1 VLDGHDIQTLNLH
14 WFRRQIAVVSQ
25 EPVLFN
31 TTIFENIQHGLHI
44 HDLSDVDLEDRVVAA
59 AKKANAHDF
68 ITGLPQGYQTVVG
81 GKGMQLS
88 GGQRQRIS
96 LARALISDAR
106 ILILDEA
113 SSALD
118 AVSERAVYAELES
131 TSRLRT
137 TVVIT
142 HRLSAI
148 RSADNIIVLE
158 NGSIAEQGKH
168 ENLMVL
174 NGVYARLVERQ
185 MHSNSDASDLDTSDS
200 DDNTKFGNENNT
212 YQFSRVLSDEVDD
225 IESPTKRQ
233 SLLGASITDENNDVQ
248 RPSFFT
254 YLRILYRFNRAERVL
269 IFIGIIMCAFCGL
282 VWPV

>member
-1 VLDGHDIQTLNLH
+1 MLDGYDIQTLNLH

-44 HDLSDVDLEDRVVAA
+44 HDLSDVDLENRVVAA

-96 LARALISDAR
+96 LARALISEAR

-137 TVVIT
+137 TIVIT
-142 HRLSAI
+142 HRLSTI

-168 ENLMVL
+168 ENLMAL
-174 NGVYARLVERQ
+174 NGVYTRLVERQ
-185 MHSNSDASDLDTSDS
+185 MHSDSDASDLDTSDS
-200 DDNTKFGNENNT
+200 DDNTKLGNENNT
-212 YQFSRVLSDEVDD
+212 YQLTRVLSDEVDD
-225 IESPTKRQ
+225 IESPTKQQ
-233 SLLGASITDENNDVQ
+233 SLLGMSKTDENNDVQ

-269 IFIGIIMCAFCGL
+269 IFIGIIMSSFCGL